1 MVNGMNT
8 VHIWLCF
15 LAAKEMSKNLHNVL
29 PSMNLM
35 SNTMSELLF
44 IKKKKYSGSCQV
56 TQLLYQMR
64 NNHKRW
70 PINS

>member
-44 IKKKKYSGSCQV
+44 IKKKKILW
-56 TQLLYQMR
+56 LLPGYTIALPDEKQ
-64 NNHKRW
+64 
-70 PINS
+70 P

>member
-8 VHIWLCF
+8 VHVWLCF

-44 IKKKKYSGSCQV
+44 IKEKKILW
-56 TQLLYQMR
+56 LLPGYTTVLPDEKQ
-64 NNHKRW
+64 
-70 PINS
+70 P

>member
-8 VHIWLCF
+8 VHVWLYF
-15 LAAKEMSKNLHNVL
+15 LAAKEICKTPHNVF
-29 PSMNLM
+29 PCMSLM
-35 SNTMSELLF
+35 LNTSELLF
-44 IKKKKYSGSCQV
+44 IKEKYYSGSCQV
-56 TQLLYQMR
+56 TQLFYQMR